1 MEASRGQNSAPFR
14 RALLGWFTRHRRD
27 LPWRRTPDPYRIW
40 VSEIMLQQTRAAAA
54 IPYYER
60 FLKRFPNVEALARAP
75 EAALLE
81 CWSGLGYYSRARNL
95 RLAAQQIVHERSG
108 RWPESSREWEK
119 LPGVGP
125 YTAAAVASIAFGEKS
140 AVLDG
145 NVARVMARLTN
156 HSGDIRSPRVRQELR
171 ERAQEFLDPR
181 QPGEFNQGA
190 MELGATLCLPRR
202 PQCGECPV
210 ARWCEARRLGTE
222 NELPV
227 KLARRA
233 AVEVRLEVAVV
244 ERGEKPAQVLMQQ
257 RGNHLSLMPGFW
269 ELPEAGAL
277 WLTRREP
284 VGEFHHAITHHDY
297 TVTVVRG
304 RLRGGAPE
312 HCEWI
317 SKDQLGRLPL
327 ATITRKALLLAAG
340 AEAEATVRRGA
351 AAKRSRLRKP
361 S

>member
-1 MEASRGQNSAPFR
+1 
-14 RALLGWFTRHRRD
+14 LLGWFARHRRD

-40 VSEIMLQQTRAAAA
+40 VSEIMLQQTRAAAV

-81 CWSGLGYYSRARNL
+81 SWSGLGYYSRARNL
-95 RLAAQQIVHERSG
+95 QRAAQQIVQG
-108 RWPESSREWEK
+108 TWPESSTEWEK

-125 YTAAAVASIAFGEKS
+125 YTAAAVASIAFGEKI

-156 HSGDIRSPRVRQELR
+156 RSGDIRSPRVRQELR

-181 QPGEFNQGA
+181 HPGDFNQST
-190 MELGATLCLPRR
+190 MELGATLCLPRQPR
-202 PQCGECPV
+202 CDSCPV
-210 ARWCEARRLGTE
+210 ARWCEARHLGRE

-233 AVEVRLEVAVV
+233 SEEVRLEIAVV
-244 ERGEKPAQVLMQQ
+244 ERGENPAQVLLQQ

-269 ELPEAGAL
+269 ELPEAGSL
-277 WLTRREP
+277 SLSRQQS
-284 VGEFHHAITHHDY
+284 VGEFHHAITYHDY

-304 RLRGGAPE
+304 RLRGKAPE
-312 HCEWI
+312 HCEWVPQ
-317 SKDQLGRLPL
+317 DQLGRLPL
-327 ATITRKALLLAAG
+327 ATITRKALLLAARM
-340 AEAEATVRRGA
+340 EVDATVRRGA
-351 AAKRSRLRKP
+351 AAKRSRPRKP

>member
-1 MEASRGQNSAPFR
+1 
-14 RALLGWFTRHRRD
+14 
-27 LPWRRTPDPYRIW
+27 
-40 VSEIMLQQTRAAAA
+40 V

-95 RLAAQQIVHERSG
+95 QRAAQQIVHERG
-108 RWPESSREWEK
+108 GTWPGSSTEWEK

-125 YTAAAVASIAFGEKS
+125 YTAAAVASIAFGEKI

-145 NVARVMARLTN
+145 NVARVMARQTN

-181 QPGEFNQGA
+181 QPGDFNQA
-190 MELGATLCLPRR
+190 VMELGATLCLPRR
-202 PQCGECPV
+202 PQCAKCPV
-210 ARWCEARRLGTE
+210 ARWCEARELGRE

-227 KLARRA
+227 KLARRG
-233 AVEVRLEVAVV
+233 AVEVRLEIAVV
-244 ERGEKPAQVLMQQ
+244 EHGEKPAHVLLQQ

-269 ELPEAGAL
+269 ELPEAGSL
-277 WLTRREP
+277 SLSRQQS
-284 VGEFHHAITHHDY
+284 VGEFHHAITYHDY

-304 RLRGGAPE
+304 RLRGKAPE

-327 ATITRKALLLAAG
+327 ATITRKALLLA
-340 AEAEATVRRGA
+340 TVRPGA
-351 AAKRSRLRKP
+351 AAKRSLPRKP